1 MANVFS
7 VYFEKV
13 GKGALVRN
21 YKKLHWRISKG
32 KFEKT
37 GFIWLKNIQ

>member
-13 GKGALVRN
+13 EKPWSE
-21 YKKLHWRISKG
+21 KKMHLRIFKNGSWRRLFLFG
-32 KFEKT
+32 
-37 GFIWLKNIQ
+37 